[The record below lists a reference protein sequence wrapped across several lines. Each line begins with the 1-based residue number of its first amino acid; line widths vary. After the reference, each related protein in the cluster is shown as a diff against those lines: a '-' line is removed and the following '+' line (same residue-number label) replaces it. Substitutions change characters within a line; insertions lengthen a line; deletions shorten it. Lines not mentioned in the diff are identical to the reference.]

1 MFTNAL
7 KAKADQMESNEL
19 GNGAMTVEYVI
30 IIMVIIAIGALL
42 FAFRESIHTFIT
54 GVGDQMNA
62 LLTSMKTD
70 IPSN

>member
-42 FAFRESIHTFIT
+42 FAFRERIATFIK
-54 GVGDQMNA
+54 GAGDQMNA

-70 IPSN
+70 IPSE

>member
-42 FAFRESIHTFIT
+42 FAFRERIATFID
-54 GVGDQMNA
+54 GVGDQMND
-62 LLTSMKTD
+62 LLTSMKTN
-70 IPSN
+70 IPSK